1 MMVEPSHAPAPIT
14 SDGPLPYEEAYKLI
28 LQELHSDGAE
38 VRAEYVK
45 HFGEEIRVF
54 TESMAKAVT
63 TWRPLDNGV
72 TDP

>member
-38 VRAEYVK
+38 CVRSTLSTSGKRSEYS
-45 HFGEEIRVF
+45 RNQ
-54 TESMAKAVT
+54 
-63 TWRPLDNGV
+63 WQRL
-72 TDP
+72 